1 MMRCMPSANAKLTP
15 EGSGAPLTAFS
26 FFLPT
31 RLREALAGGRRTRVK
46 AHQFS
51 RAFLLTSFSMKNLC
65 LVFLICWAASSA
77 CFGKD
82 AYQFS
87 SEIPIGGEGGWDI
100 LTIDPTAN
108 RLYLSHSTK
117 VVVVDLSKNAKAGEI
132 ADTPG
137 VHAFVAVP
145 EVQRGF
151 SSNGK
156 ESKSSVVDLKTLTTV
171 SKIDTGSNPDAI
183 VYEPRHGEVYVFN
196 HTGNSVTVINAK
208 AATVSATIQLEGTP
222 EFAVVDQKAG
232 HIYCNIEDKSEV
244 AVIDADKHEVVA
256 HWSLAPGEGPSGIAL
271 DGPHHRL
278 FSGCHNKM
286 MTMLDTETGKVIA
299 TVPIGAGVDG
309 CAFDDSTQLAFASC
323 GDGTTTIAKEEAPNK
338 LVVVQILKTE
348 RGARTMALDPQT
360 HRIYLPTAQFAP
372 TPSPSPGAPPA
383 RPSIV
388 ANTLKLLVYRAEE
401 PVKH

>member
-1 MMRCMPSANAKLTP
+1 MHLISRWITGCLFSLVCASALGNELYQ
-15 EGSGAPLTAFS
+15 S
-26 FFLPT
+26 
-31 RLREALAGGRRTRVK
+31 AG
-46 AHQFS
+46 
-51 RAFLLTSFSMKNLC
+51 
-65 LVFLICWAASSA
+65 
-77 CFGKD
+77 
-82 AYQFS
+82 
-87 SEIPIGGEGGWDI
+87 EIPIGGEGGWDI
-100 LTIDPTAN
+100 LTVDPTAN
-108 RLYLSHSTK
+108 RLYLSHATR
-117 VVVVDLSKNAKAGEI
+117 VVVVDLGKNAVIGEI

-137 VHAFVAVP
+137 VHAFVALP
-145 EVQRGF
+145 DLQRGF

-156 ESKSSVVDLKTLTTV
+156 ESRSSAVDLTTLKTI

-196 HTGNSVTVINAK
+196 HTGNTVTVINAK

-222 EFAVVDQKAG
+222 EFAVVDEKAG
-232 HIYCNIEDKSEV
+232 RIYCNIEDKSEV
-244 AVIDADKHEVVA
+244 AVIDADKREVVA

-271 DGPHHRL
+271 DAPHHRL

-309 CAFDDSTQLAFASC
+309 CAFDNSMQLAFASC
-323 GDGTTTIAKEEAPNK
+323 GDGTTTIAKEETPDK

-372 TPSPSPGAPPA
+372 TPPPSPGAPPT

-388 ANTLKLLVYRAEE
+388 ANTLKLLVYHPAQS
-401 PVKH
+401 VKH